1 MHRRWFGRRYLSVAA
16 MIHASTVQGTY
27 SQELEALR
35 RRLRNFVDNEVLP
48 EILPFENASSFP
60 VRLFRRTGEEGFF
73 NAHLRRTAGGMGLG
87 NLAFCLVSEA
97 LARAGA
103 GMIHNGHFQLI
114 EMLAEYG
121 NDDQRNGCLKRLI
134 SGDAVGAMAITES
147 GIGSSFRNMQSWL
160 QPDGDGFILNGEKV
174 FINDAAASDYLG
186 VLARSAH
193 GYTMVLVARQAQGLR
208 VTGQRDP
215 IGLRSSPLNDI
226 VFEQCRIASGE
237 IIGPVDRGLDVF
249 LSAFNFSRLGNA
261 SAALGIACESFEKA
275 LEYVRH
281 RRIGD
286 HIAAEFQGLRWKLA
300 ELGTK
305 LQAARLLRDHA
316 ALYADGAGKDRLL
329 SSQAKLFCVETA
341 QQVVGDALQLTGRF
355 GCLRDSGFNI
365 YLRDVKTLAIAGG
378 TLEIMKN
385 NIAREII
392 GF

>member
-1 MHRRWFGRRYLSVAA
+1 
-16 MIHASTVQGTY
+16 MISDSKVQGSY
-27 SQELEALR
+27 SKELETLR
-35 RRLRNFVDNEVLP
+35 RRAHNFVDDEVLP
-48 EILPFENASSFP
+48 EIQAYEDASSFP
-60 VRLFRRTGEEGFF
+60 SQLFRRTGEEGFF
-73 NAHLRRTAGGMGLG
+73 MAHLRHDAGGMGLG
-87 NLAFCLVSEA
+87 TQAFCLISEA

-114 EMLAEYG
+114 EMLAEHG
-121 NDDQRNGCLKRLI
+121 NSYQRERCLKRLI

-147 GIGSSFRNMQSWL
+147 GIGSSFRNMQTRLHS
-160 QPDGDGFILNGEKV
+160 GDSGFSLNGEKV
-174 FINDAAASDYLG
+174 FINDAAASDFIG
-186 VLARSAH
+186 VLARSSQA
-193 GYTMVLVARQAQGLR
+193 YTMVLVARETQGFR
-208 VTGQRDP
+208 VTGQRNP

-226 VFEQCRIASGE
+226 IFENCRIAPEE

-275 LEYVRH
+275 LDYVRR
-281 RRIGD
+281 RRIGK
-286 HIAAEFQGLRWKLA
+286 HTAAEFQGLRWKLA
-300 ELGTK
+300 ELSTK

-316 ALYADGAGKDRLL
+316 AADADCFGKSRLL

-355 GCLRDSGFNI
+355 GCLRDSCFNI

-378 TLEIMKN
+378 TLEVMKN